1 MSHKMSL
8 IVFFCLMFFA
18 ASAPAS
24 EAALYNNIEDTFT
37 IPIVNV
43 DDQSFYYLELRL
55 SESENRFNI
64 KDAWEIGSQNN
75 SDGYFSTATSR
86 LSLANVDMDGGQ
98 WIINLDLTQDSSQFM
113 VESMFLPTL
122 DAAGNISE
130 VEYIDN
136 ALEHFIYRFNEAL
149 KIDHIE
155 TERFVYSFQAD
166 GSVNVYANY
175 GAPNY
180 GTHLGD
186 LNADE
191 LSSSISLYYFFRWVS
206 QLHHSEITSS
216 QEDYA
221 AINEVNINYRSVANA
236 LSIPS
241 WLFACASATVS
252 TNSWE
257 TVVKACEAPA
267 N

>member
-1 MSHKMSL
+1 MSHKMYP
-8 IVFFCLMFFA
+8 IVFFLLMFFA
-18 ASAPAS
+18 APALAS

-43 DDQSFYYLELRL
+43 DDQSFYYLELNL
-55 SESENRFNI
+55 SVSENRFNI
-64 KDAWEIGSQNN
+64 KDAWEIDPQSN
-75 SDGYFSTATSR
+75 SNAYFSTATSR
-86 LSLANVDMDGGQ
+86 LSLANVDVDGDQ
-98 WIINLDLTQDSSQFM
+98 WIINLDLTQDSSQFI

-136 ALEHFIYRFNEAL
+136 TMEHFIYRFNEEG

-155 TERFVYSFQAD
+155 TESNVYSFRAD
-166 GSVNVYANY
+166 GSVNVYAI
-175 GAPNY
+175 Y

-186 LNADE
+186 LNADD
-191 LSSSISLYYFFRWVS
+191 LGSSVNLYYFFRWVS
-206 QLHHSEITSS
+206 EIHHAEITSS
-216 QEDYA
+216 EDDYA
-221 AINEVNINYRSVANA
+221 AINERYINYRSIANA